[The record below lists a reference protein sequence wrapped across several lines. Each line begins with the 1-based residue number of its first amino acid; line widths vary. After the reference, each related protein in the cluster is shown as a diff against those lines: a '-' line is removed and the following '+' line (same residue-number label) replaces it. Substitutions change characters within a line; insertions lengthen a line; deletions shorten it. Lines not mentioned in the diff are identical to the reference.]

1 MVLQH
6 SKVLSGILSVYKYS
20 ILCKVSLHLQ
30 SNQPQRTSFVHKG
43 AQRSTKDNKGHFNQH
58 KDLHIKFQVQK

>member
-30 SNQPQRTSFVHKG
+30 SNQQEIM
-43 AQRSTKDNKGHFNQH
+43 AINDKD
-58 KDLHIKFQVQK
+58 VY